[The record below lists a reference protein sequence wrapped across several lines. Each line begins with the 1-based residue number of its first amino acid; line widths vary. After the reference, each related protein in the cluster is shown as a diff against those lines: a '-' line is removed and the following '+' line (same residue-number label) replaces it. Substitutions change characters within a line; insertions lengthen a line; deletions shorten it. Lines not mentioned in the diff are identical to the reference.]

1 MAQFAKQKCYKPVSL
16 VAQTVYWMSIKSSKR
31 IRTKKKLLAV
41 SLTFTCREKS
51 GMFLCELTCII
62 SEVVIPISKKPLKV
76 LSNINWKWHF
86 GRLWKAF
93 YTDNF

>member
-1 MAQFAKQKCYKPVSL
+1 MLLKPFIECQLSPL
-16 VAQTVYWMSIKSSKR
+16 KEYGQ
-31 IRTKKKLLAV
+31 KKKLLAV

-51 GMFLCELTCII
+51 GMFLWELTCII
-62 SEVVIPISKKPLKV
+62 SEVVMPISKNPLKA

-86 GRLWKAF
+86 GRLWKVF